1 MIRQGIC
8 YVEMKGFRQGIHGT
22 QPGPKLKGNGMS
34 PPIIGNAESGA
45 RRQTALIVE
54 GGAMRGAWAA
64 GVLAYLQE
72 CGRRQYD
79 FVYAASSGACS
90 AVYFVADMW
99 EPGLAIWR
107 ELACKVVRKT
117 NFLRRKPI
125 IDLAYLVDHVIRKHV
140 PLSVEALQKAPTRFY
155 IVLTDC
161 HTGEPVYFHVCD
173 DRVFAALRATSSMA
187 LATRGFDYVDGKP
200 YADGGVADPIP
211 VQRAIQDGA
220 TDITVVMTHNPDFR
234 LKPNPRWLGKLA
246 YPEWPM
252 VARVWTARQNVNY
265 NAALDLMKQPPA
277 GVRLR
282 VFRPLK
288 PLPVGSFTIEPKR
301 IAAALA
307 LGHDEALEQM
317 ATTDAEPLGGS
328 ISD

>member
-1 MIRQGIC
+1 
-8 YVEMKGFRQGIHGT
+8 
-22 QPGPKLKGNGMS
+22 MS
-34 PPIIGNAESGA
+34 PPILENAESGTSKK
-45 RRQTALIVE
+45 TALIVE

-72 CGRRQYD
+72 RGRRQYD

-90 AVYFVADMW
+90 AAYFVADMW

-107 ELACKVVRKT
+107 ELASKVVRKT

-125 IDLAYLVDHVIRKHV
+125 IDLAYLVDHIIRKHV
-140 PLSVEALQKAPTRFY
+140 PLSVEALQKAPTKFF

-187 LATRGFDYVDGKP
+187 LATRGFDFVDGHP

-211 VQRAIQDGA
+211 IRRAMEDGA
-220 TDITVVMTHNPDFR
+220 TDITVVLTHNPAFR
-234 LKPNPRWLGKLA
+234 LKPVSRWLGKLA
-246 YPEWPM
+246 YPEWPL

-277 GVRLR
+277 GIRLR
-282 VFRPLK
+282 VFRPLR
-288 PLPVGSFTIEPKR
+288 PLPVSSFTAEPKQ

-317 ATTDAEPLGGS
+317 ENMDAKPLGGPAAS
-328 ISD
+328 